1 MLLFYP
7 ALLIY
12 YEVELGDRR
21 AKMRTRFVQVQL
33 LGPVNTLEGS
43 IETFLCRVMV
53 ILEENLFSQFVIAV

>member
-1 MLLFYP
+1 
-7 ALLIY
+7 
-12 YEVELGDRR
+12 
-21 AKMRTRFVQVQL
+21 MRTRFVQVQL